1 MRQGRSRS
9 QPSIGSAST
18 ARQASDTPLRTPPV
32 SLTAVS
38 FARTAALLLIAA
50 LAAACSQP
58 ASPPAE
64 RTITKVWPA
73 PSAEPAAASPP
84 VVAAARA
91 QIGVTRYYDPT
102 YVQLAYPGGDVAT
115 DRGVCTDVVI
125 RALRSQSLDLQQAVH
140 EDMRANFA
148 AYPTIW
154 RAKSTDRNID
164 HRRVP
169 NLRRWF
175 ERQRWSLPVS
185 ARAADYRAG
194 DLVTWEL
201 NGGLPHI
208 GIVSDRKS
216 WDRQRPLI
224 LHNIARGTQE
234 DDVLFDYPITGHY
247 RPVLPAV
254 AVASR

>member
-1 MRQGRSRS
+1 M
-9 QPSIGSAST
+9 AAT
-18 ARQASDTPLRTPPV
+18 T
-32 SLTAVS
+32 
-38 FARTAALLLIAA
+38 FARTVPALLIAA
-50 LAAACSQP
+50 LVAACSQP

-64 RTITKVWPA
+64 RTTVRVWPA

-84 VVAAARA
+84 LVAAARA
-91 QIGVTRYYDPT
+91 QVGVVRRYDPA
-102 YVQLAYPGGDVAT
+102 YVQLAYPGGDVAA

-125 RALRSQSLDLQQAVH
+125 RALRSQGLDLQQTVH

-148 AYPTIW
+148 AYPSIW

-185 ARAADYRAG
+185 TRAADYRAG

-247 RPVLPAV
+247 RPVLSDDA
-254 AVASR
+254 AATASR